1 MIDLQQVIRAAHDL
15 DPLPASAT
23 RLAELVE
30 DADAGVEQIAEV
42 IAFDQALTMKMLR
55 AANSAASASALEVTN
70 VHEAVARMGAAQVV
84 AFAMASHTKSML
96 AKAVP
101 GYGLSENQ
109 LWRHS
114 VLSAL
119 AAEAMPRACRVAVP
133 PDAFTAALLHD
144 IGKLVLNRFL
154 TPPIVELIHRAQT
167 EGRLSPFEAEV
178 EVIQVHHAEVGG
190 LVAQHWGL
198 PERIV
203 KAIQYHHDP
212 EHGDDDLCA
221 IVYVA
226 NKAANKIEP
235 MLPGMQPEHLQ
246 LNPTIVERLQLGA
259 TALDDLCE
267 AAAKRFEDVSA
278 RYATA

>member
-1 MIDLQQVIRAAHDL
+1 MIDLQQVIRAANDL

-30 DADAGVEQIAEV
+30 DPDAGAAEIAEV

-55 AANSAASASALEVTN
+55 AANSAASASALPVTS

-84 AFAMASHTKSML
+84 AFAIASHTRALLS
-96 AKAVP
+96 KAVP

-119 AAEAMPRACRVAVP
+119 AAESLPRACRVSVP

-154 TPPIVELIHRAQT
+154 TPPIVELMRRAQL
-167 EGRLSPFEAEV
+167 EGQLSPFEAEV

-190 LVAQHWGL
+190 LVAQHWEL

-203 KAIQYHHDP
+203 KAIQYHHEPDQ
-212 EHGDDDLCA
+212 GDDGLCD

-226 NKAANKIEP
+226 NAAANQIEP
-235 MLPGMQPEHLQ
+235 PLPGA
-246 LNPTIVERLQLGA
+246 NPAGQSLDPDVVVRLGLGEN
-259 TALDDLCE
+259 ALEDLC
-267 AAAKRFEDVSA
+267 AVVSRRFEEVSA

>member
-1 MIDLQQVIRAAHDL
+1 MIDLQKVIRAAHDL

-23 RLAELVE
+23 RLAALVE
-30 DADAGVEQIAEV
+30 DPDAGANEIAEV

-55 AANSAASASALEVTN
+55 AANSAASASATPVTD
-70 VHEAVARMGAAQVV
+70 VREAVARMGTAQVV
-84 AFAMASHTKSML
+84 AFAVASHTRSLL
-96 AKAVP
+96 ARAIP

-119 AAEAMPRACRVAVP
+119 AAEALPRACRVDVP

-154 TPPIVELIHRAQT
+154 TPEIVELMRRAQV
-167 EGRLSPFEAEV
+167 EGKLSPYQAEV

-190 LVAQHWGL
+190 LVAQHWEL

-212 EHGDDDLCA
+212 DQDTDQLSA

-235 MLPGMQPEHLQ
+235 MLPHAHPDELSIA
-246 LNPTIVERLQLGA
+246 PAVAERIGLGDG
-259 TALDDLCE
+259 ALDELCV
-267 AAAKRFEDVSA
+267 AAGKRFEDVSA
-278 RYATA
+278 RYSAA

>member
-1 MIDLQQVIRAAHDL
+1 MIDLQAVIQAANHL
-15 DPLPASAT
+15 DPLPLSAS
-23 RLAELVE
+23 RLADLVE
-30 DADAGVEQIAEV
+30 DPDAGVDQIAEV

-55 AANSAASASALEVTN
+55 AANSAASGSALEVTS

-84 AFAMASHTKSML
+84 AFAVASHTRSLM

-119 AAEAMPRACRVAVP
+119 AAESMPRACRVPVP

-154 TPPIVELIHRAQT
+154 TPEVIDLLQRAQV
-167 EGRLSPFEAEV
+167 EGHLSPYEAEV
-178 EVIQVHHAEVGG
+178 AVIQVHHAEVGG
-190 LVAQHWGL
+190 LVAQHWTL

-203 KAIQYHHDP
+203 KAIQHHHDP
-212 EHGDDDLCA
+212 AQGGELCD

-226 NKAANKIEP
+226 NKAANTIEP
-235 MLPGMQPEHLQ
+235 MLPQQRPEDMRID
-246 LNPTIVERLQLGA
+246 PAVAERLELA
-259 TALDDLCE
+259 DSALDDLCVRVRE
-267 AAAKRFEDVSA
+267 RFEQVSE
-278 RYATA
+278 RYQTA